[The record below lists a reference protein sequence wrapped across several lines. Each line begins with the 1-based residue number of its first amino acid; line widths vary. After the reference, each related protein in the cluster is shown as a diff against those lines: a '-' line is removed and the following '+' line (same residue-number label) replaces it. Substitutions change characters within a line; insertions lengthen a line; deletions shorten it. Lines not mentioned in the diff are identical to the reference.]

1 MFFGKEFEKNYF
13 SQQSNICQN
22 LNLINQRRTYKINK
36 MRYLSYLLFSAIFI
50 LTGCISSKKYLDRG
64 QYDMAIQKSVKKLKK
79 KPLNAKEIEV
89 LQRAYQLA
97 NNSDKEKINYLKL
110 EGNPDIW
117 EDVYAIYMRMKT
129 RQDLVKTLPQ
139 LWLPG
144 GRPVK
149 FDFVNYDE
157 EIVSAKRKA
166 AEYYYAKGISLLEK
180 NTREAA
186 REAYYSFMNVKK
198 FFKDYKDT
206 DAKISEAI
214 NKGTSYVLFRM
225 ENNSGM
231 IIPQAFQ
238 DEMFKISLHHLN
250 RQFIQYHTTPLK
262 DIYYDYTIL
271 LTIKSIDIS
280 PEGVKE
286 VHYTESKEI
295 QDGFQYVLDD
305 KGNVKKD
312 SLGNDIKVPK
322 FKTIT
327 CNVIEMQ
334 QTKAARVFGTV
345 DFINNN
351 TKQLLNTVP
360 LNAESYFQNFAAT
373 AQGDLNAL
381 SPETSKKLGNRPM
394 PFPSNADMIMRCSE
408 TVKNMAKSY
417 IDNNSGL
424 FK

>member
-1 MFFGKEFEKNYF
+1 
-13 SQQSNICQN
+13 
-22 LNLINQRRTYKINK
+22 

-225 ENNSGM
+225 ENNSGT

-381 SPETSKKLGNRPM
+381 SPETAKKLGNRPM

-408 TVKNMAKSY
+408 TIKNMAKSY
-417 IDNNSGL
+417 IDNNSSL

>member
-1 MFFGKEFEKNYF
+1 
-13 SQQSNICQN
+13 
-22 LNLINQRRTYKINK
+22 

-79 KPLNAKEIEV
+79 KPLNTKEIEV

-250 RQFIQYHTTPLK
+250 RQFIQYHTTLLN

-327 CNVIEMQ
+327 CNVI
-334 QTKAARVFGTV
+334 
-345 DFINNN
+345 
-351 TKQLLNTVP
+351 
-360 LNAESYFQNFAAT
+360 
-373 AQGDLNAL
+373 
-381 SPETSKKLGNRPM
+381 
-394 PFPSNADMIMRCSE
+394 
-408 TVKNMAKSY
+408 
-417 IDNNSGL
+417 
-424 FK
+424 

>member
-1 MFFGKEFEKNYF
+1 
-13 SQQSNICQN
+13 
-22 LNLINQRRTYKINK
+22 

-79 KPLNAKEIEV
+79 KPSNTKEIEV

-166 AEYYYAKGISLLEK
+166 AEYYYAKGISLLQK

-225 ENNSGM
+225 ENNSGT

-250 RQFIQYHTTPLK
+250 RQFIQYHTTPLN

-327 CNVIEMQ
+327 CNVIELQ

-381 SPETSKKLGNRPM
+381 SPETAKKLGNRPM

-408 TVKNMAKSY
+408 TIKNMAKSY

>member
-1 MFFGKEFEKNYF
+1 
-13 SQQSNICQN
+13 
-22 LNLINQRRTYKINK
+22 
-36 MRYLSYLLFSAIFI
+36 MRYLSIILISAVFIF
-50 LTGCISSKKYLDRG
+50 TGCISSKKHLDRG

-79 KPLNAKEIEV
+79 KPSNVKEIQV

-97 NNSDKEKINYLKL
+97 NQADKEKINFLKL

-117 EDVYAIYMRMKT
+117 EHVYATYLKMKN
-129 RQDLVKTLPQ
+129 RQDLVRTLPQ

-144 GRPVK
+144 GRPVN
-149 FDFVNYDE
+149 FEIVNYDE
-157 EIVSAKRKA
+157 EIINAKRKA
-166 AEYYYAKGISLLEK
+166 AEFYYAKGLSLLEN
-180 NTREAA
+180 NTRESA
-186 REAYYSFMNVKK
+186 REAYYSLMNVKK
-198 FFKDYKDT
+198 FFKEYKDT

-214 NKGTSYVLFRM
+214 AKGTSYVLFKM
-225 ENNSGM
+225 ENYSGM

-250 RQFIQYHTTPLK
+250 RQFIQYHTNPIK
-262 DIYYDYTIL
+262 DVYYDYTIL
-271 LTIKSIDIS
+271 LAIKSIDVS

-322 FKTIT
+322 YKTIT

-381 SPETSKKLGNRPM
+381 SPETAKKLGNRPM
-394 PFPSNADMIMRCSE
+394 PFPTNADMIMRCSD
-408 TVKNMAKSY
+408 TVKNMAKGF

>member
-1 MFFGKEFEKNYF
+1 MKILYF
-13 SQQSNICQN
+13 
-22 LNLINQRRTYKINK
+22 
-36 MRYLSYLLFSAIFI
+36 LSIFA
-50 LTGCISSKKYLDRG
+50 LVFTGCVSSKKHLDRG
-64 QYDMAIQKSVKKLKK
+64 QYDMAIRKSVKKLKK
-79 KPLNAKEIEV
+79 KPSNTKEIQV
-89 LQRAYQLA
+89 LQRSYQLA
-97 NNSDKEKINYLKL
+97 NQADKDKINFLKL

-117 EDVYAIYMRMKT
+117 EQVYATYMHLKN
-129 RQDLVKTLPQ
+129 RQDLVRTLPQ

-144 GRPVK
+144 GRPVN
-149 FDFVNYDE
+149 FEFVNYDE
-157 EIVSAKRKA
+157 EIINAKRKA
-166 AEYYYAKGISLLEK
+166 AEFYYAKGNALLEN
-180 NTREAA
+180 NTRESA
-186 REAYYSFMNVKK
+186 REAYYNFLNVKK

-214 NKGTSYVLFRM
+214 AKGTSYVLFKM
-225 ENNSGM
+225 ENSSGM

-238 DEMFKISLHHLN
+238 DEMFKISLYHLN
-250 RQFIQYHTTPLK
+250 RQFVQFHTSPLK
-262 DIYYDYTIL
+262 DVYYDYTIVL
-271 LTIKSIDIS
+271 VIKGIDVS
-280 PEGVKE
+280 PEGIKE
-286 VHYTESKEI
+286 VHYSESKEI

-334 QTKAARVFGTV
+334 QNKAARVFGTV
-345 DFINNN
+345 DFVNNN

-360 LNAESYFQNFAAT
+360 LTAESVFQNFAAT

-381 SPETSKKLGNRPM
+381 SPETAKKLGNRPM

-408 TVKNMAKSY
+408 TVKNMAKGF

>member
-1 MFFGKEFEKNYF
+1 
-13 SQQSNICQN
+13 
-22 LNLINQRRTYKINK
+22 
-36 MRYLSYLLFSAIFI
+36 MRYLSILLISIVLVFA
-50 LTGCISSKKYLDRG
+50 GCVSSKKHLDRG
-64 QYDMAIQKSVKKLKK
+64 QYDMAIRKSVKKLKK
-79 KPLNAKEIEV
+79 KPSNVKEIQV

-97 NNSDKEKINYLKL
+97 NQSDKEKINFLKL

-117 EDVYAIYMRMKT
+117 EQVYSTYLQMKS

-144 GRPVK
+144 GRPVN
-149 FDFVNYDE
+149 FEFVNYDE
-157 EIVSAKRKA
+157 EIINAKRKA
-166 AEYYYAKGISLLEK
+166 AEFYYAKGVLLLEN
-180 NTREAA
+180 NTRESA
-186 REAYYSFMNVKK
+186 REAYYNFMNVKK

-214 NKGTSYVLFRM
+214 AKGTSYVLFKM

-250 RQFIQYHTTPLK
+250 RQFIQYHTNPLK
-262 DIYYDYTIL
+262 DVYYDYTIV
-271 LTIKSIDIS
+271 LTIKNIDIS

-286 VHYTESKEI
+286 VHYSESKEV

-334 QTKAARVFGTV
+334 QSKAARVFGTV

-360 LNAESYFQNFAAT
+360 LNAESVFQNFAAT

-381 SPETSKKLGNRPM
+381 SPETAKKLGNRPM
-394 PFPSNADMIMRCSE
+394 PFPTNADMIMRCSE
-408 TVKNMAKSY
+408 TVKNMAKSF

>member
-1 MFFGKEFEKNYF
+1 
-13 SQQSNICQN
+13 
-22 LNLINQRRTYKINK
+22 
-36 MRYLSYLLFSAIFI
+36 MRYLGVLLFSIVLIFV
-50 LTGCISSKKYLDRG
+50 GCVSSKKHLDRG
-64 QYDMAIQKSVKKLKK
+64 QYDMAIRKSVKKLKK
-79 KPLNAKEIEV
+79 KPSNVKEIQV

-97 NNSDKEKINYLKL
+97 NQTDREKINYLKL

-117 EDVYAIYMRMKT
+117 EQVYAIYLQLKN

-144 GRPVK
+144 GRPVN
-149 FDFVNYDE
+149 FEFVNYDE
-157 EIVSAKRKA
+157 EIVNAKRKA
-166 AEYYYAKGISLLEK
+166 ADFYYTKGITLLSN
-180 NTREAA
+180 NTRESA
-186 REAYYSFMNVKK
+186 REAYYNFLNVKK
-198 FFKDYKDT
+198 FFKEYKDVDT
-206 DAKISEAI
+206 KISEAI
-214 NKGTSYVLFRM
+214 AKGTSYVLFKM
-225 ENNSGM
+225 ENSSGM

-250 RQFIQYHTTPLK
+250 RQFIQYHTNALK
-262 DIYYDYTIL
+262 DVTYDYIIL
-271 LTIKSIDIS
+271 LNIKSIDVS

-286 VHYTESKEI
+286 VHYTESKEV
-295 QDGFQYVLDD
+295 QDGFQYVLDER
-305 KGNVKKD
+305 GNVKKD

-327 CNVIEMQ
+327 CNVIEIQ
-334 QTKAARVFGTV
+334 QNKAARVFGTV

-360 LNAESYFQNFAAT
+360 LSAESVFQNFAAT

-381 SPETSKKLGNRPM
+381 SPETAKKLGNRPM

-417 IDNNSGL
+417 IDSNSGL
-424 FK
+424 FY

>member
-1 MFFGKEFEKNYF
+1 
-13 SQQSNICQN
+13 
-22 LNLINQRRTYKINK
+22 
-36 MRYLSYLLFSAIFI
+36 MRYLSIILISAVFIF
-50 LTGCISSKKYLDRG
+50 TGCVSSKKHLDRG
-64 QYDMAIQKSVKKLKK
+64 QYDLAIQKSVKKLKK
-79 KPLNAKEIEV
+79 KPSNVKEIQV

-97 NNSDKEKINYLKL
+97 NQADKEKINFLKL

-117 EDVYAIYMRMKT
+117 EQVYANYLRMKN
-129 RQDLVKTLPQ
+129 RQDLVRTLPQ

-144 GRPVK
+144 GRPVN
-149 FDFVNYDE
+149 FEFVNYDE
-157 EIVSAKRKA
+157 EIINAKRKA
-166 AEYYYAKGISLLEK
+166 ADFYYTKGLSLLEN
-180 NTREAA
+180 NTRESA
-186 REAYYSFMNVKK
+186 REAYYSLMNVKK
-198 FFKDYKDT
+198 FFKEYKDT
-206 DAKISEAI
+206 DAKIAEAI
-214 NKGTSYVLFRM
+214 AKGTSYVIFKM

-250 RQFIQYHTTPLK
+250 RQFIQYHTNPLK
-262 DIYYDYTIL
+262 DVYYDYTIL
-271 LTIKSIDIS
+271 LSIKSIDVS

-286 VHYTESKEI
+286 VHYAESKEV

-327 CNVIEMQ
+327 CNIIEMQ

-381 SPETSKKLGNRPM
+381 SPETAKKLGNRPM

-417 IDNNSGL
+417 IENNSGL

>member
-1 MFFGKEFEKNYF
+1 LKDLAGILKSSIFNLSLANMRLL
-13 SQQSNICQN
+13 NI
-22 LNLINQRRTYKINK
+22 LIV
-36 MRYLSYLLFSAIFI
+36 LSLLIA
-50 LTGCISSKKYLDRG
+50 GCVSSKKHLDRG
-64 QYDMAIQKSVKKLKK
+64 QYDMAIQKAVKKLKK
-79 KPLNAKEIEV
+79 KPANTKEIEV
-89 LQRAYQLA
+89 LQRAYKLA
-97 NNSDKEKINYLKL
+97 NQADKDKIDYLKL

-117 EDVYAIYMRMKT
+117 EQVYAAYSRMKS
-129 RQDLVKTLPQ
+129 RQDIVKTLPQ

-144 GRPVK
+144 GRPVN
-149 FDFVNYDE
+149 FEFVNYDE
-157 EIVSAKRKA
+157 EIISAKRKA
-166 AEYYYAKGISLLEK
+166 ADFYYTKGVSFLEN
-180 NTREAA
+180 NTRESA

-198 FFKDYKDT
+198 FFKEYKDT

-214 NKGTSYVLFRM
+214 AKGTSYVLFKM
-225 ENNSGM
+225 ENSSGM

-250 RQFIQYHTTPLK
+250 RQFIQYHTNAVK
-262 DIYYDYTIL
+262 EVYYDYTIL
-271 LTIKSIDIS
+271 LAIKGIDVS

-322 FKTIT
+322 YKTIT
-327 CNVIEMQ
+327 CNVIEVQ

-345 DFINNN
+345 DFINNSS
-351 TKQLLNTVP
+351 KQLLNTVP
-360 LNAESYFQNFAAT
+360 LNAESFFQNFAAT
-373 AQGDLNAL
+373 AQGDMNAL
-381 SPETSKKLGNRPM
+381 SAETSKKLGNRPV

-408 TVKNMAKSY
+408 TVKNMAKGF
-417 IDNNSGL
+417 IDNNSEL

>member
-1 MFFGKEFEKNYF
+1 
-13 SQQSNICQN
+13 
-22 LNLINQRRTYKINK
+22 
-36 MRYLSYLLFSAIFI
+36 MRYISILFALVVF
-50 LTGCISSKKYLDRG
+50 TGCISSKKHLDNG
-64 QYDMAIQKSVKKLKK
+64 QYDMAIQKAVKKIKK
-79 KPLNAKEIEV
+79 KPSNVKEIQV

-97 NNSDKEKINYLKL
+97 NQQDKEKINYLKL

-117 EDVYAIYMRMKT
+117 EQVYANYLRMKN
-129 RQDLVKTLPQ
+129 RQDLVRTLPQ

-144 GRPVK
+144 GRPVN
-149 FDFVNYDE
+149 FEFVNYDE
-157 EIVSAKRKA
+157 EIINAKRKA
-166 AEYYYAKGISLLEK
+166 ADFYYTKGLSLLEN
-180 NTREAA
+180 NTRESA
-186 REAYYSFMNVKK
+186 REAYYSLMNVKK
-198 FFKDYKDT
+198 FFKEYKDT
-206 DAKISEAI
+206 DAKIAEAI
-214 NKGTSYVLFRM
+214 AKGTSYVIFKM

-250 RQFIQYHTTPLK
+250 RQFIQYHTNPLK
-262 DIYYDYTIL
+262 DVYYDYTIL
-271 LTIKSIDIS
+271 LSIKSIDVS

-286 VHYTESKEI
+286 VHYAESKEV

-327 CNVIEMQ
+327 CNIIEMQ

-360 LNAESYFQNFAAT
+360 LTAESYFQNFAAT

-381 SPETSKKLGNRPM
+381 SPETAKKLGNRPM

-417 IDNNSGL
+417 IENNSGL

>member
-1 MFFGKEFEKNYF
+1 
-13 SQQSNICQN
+13 
-22 LNLINQRRTYKINK
+22 
-36 MRYLSYLLFSAIFI
+36 MRYLSILLISFVII
-50 LTGCISSKKYLDRG
+50 ITGCVSSKKHLDRG
-64 QYDMAIQKSVKKLKK
+64 QYDMAIRKSVKKLKK
-79 KPLNAKEIEV
+79 KPSNTKEIQV

-97 NNSDKEKINYLKL
+97 NQSDKEKINFLKL

-117 EDVYAIYMRMKT
+117 EQVYATYSRMKN

-144 GRPVK
+144 GRPVN
-149 FDFVNYDE
+149 FEFVNYDE
-157 EIVSAKRKA
+157 EIINAKRRA
-166 AEYYYAKGISLLEK
+166 AEFYYAKGVSLLEN
-180 NTREAA
+180 NTRESA
-186 REAYYSFMNVKK
+186 REAYYSFMNIKK

-214 NKGTSYVLFRM
+214 AKGTSYVLFKM

-238 DEMFKISLHHLN
+238 DEMFKISMHHLN
-250 RQFIQYHTTPLK
+250 RQFIQYHTNPLK
-262 DIYYDYTIL
+262 EVYYDYTIL
-271 LTIKSIDIS
+271 LAIKSIDVS

-286 VHYTESKEI
+286 VHYSESKEI

-334 QTKAARVFGTV
+334 QSKAARVFGTV

-360 LNAESYFQNFAAT
+360 LNAESIFQNFAAT

-381 SPETSKKLGNRPM
+381 SPETAKKLGNRPM

-408 TVKNMAKSY
+408 TVKSMAKGF

>member
-1 MFFGKEFEKNYF
+1 
-13 SQQSNICQN
+13 
-22 LNLINQRRTYKINK
+22 
-36 MRYLSYLLFSAIFI
+36 MRYLSILLISIVLVF
-50 LTGCISSKKYLDRG
+50 TGCVSSKKYLDRG
-64 QYDMAIQKSVKKLKK
+64 QYDMAIRKSVKKLKK
-79 KPLNAKEIEV
+79 KPSNVKEIQV
-89 LQRAYQLA
+89 LQRAYHLA
-97 NNSDKEKINYLKL
+97 NQSDKEKINFLKL

-117 EDVYAIYMRMKT
+117 EQVYSTYLRMKN

-144 GRPVK
+144 GRPVN
-149 FDFVNYDE
+149 FELVNYDE
-157 EIVSAKRKA
+157 EIINAKRKA
-166 AEYYYAKGISLLEK
+166 AEFYYTKGVLLLEN
-180 NTREAA
+180 NTRESA
-186 REAYYSFMNVKK
+186 REAYYNFMNVKK
-198 FFKDYKDT
+198 FFKEYKDI

-214 NKGTSYVLFRM
+214 AKGTSYVLFKM

-250 RQFIQYHTTPLK
+250 RQFIQYHTKPLN
-262 DIYYDYTIL
+262 DVYYDYTIL
-271 LTIKSIDIS
+271 LVIKSIDIS

-286 VHYTESKEI
+286 VHYSESKEV

-327 CNVIEMQ
+327 CNVIEIQ
-334 QTKAARVFGTV
+334 QSKVARVFGTV

-351 TKQLLNTVP
+351 TKQLLKTIP
-360 LNAESYFQNFAAT
+360 INAESVFQNFAAT

-381 SPETSKKLGNRPM
+381 SPKTAKKLGNKPL
-394 PFPSNADMIMRCSE
+394 PFPSNEDMIMRCSE
-408 TVKNMAKSY
+408 TIKNMTKSF
-417 IDNNSGL
+417 IDNNSEL

>member
-1 MFFGKEFEKNYF
+1 
-13 SQQSNICQN
+13 
-22 LNLINQRRTYKINK
+22 
-36 MRYLSYLLFSAIFI
+36 MRYLSI
-50 LTGCISSKKYLDRG
+50 LIISIVLVFEGCVSSKKHLDRG
-64 QYDMAIQKSVKKLKK
+64 QYDMAIRKSVKKLKK
-79 KPLNAKEIEV
+79 KPSNVKEIQV

-97 NNSDKEKINYLKL
+97 NQSDKEKINFLKL

-117 EDVYAIYMRMKT
+117 EQVYSTYLRMKN
-129 RQDLVKTLPQ
+129 RQDLVKALPQ

-144 GRPVK
+144 GRPVN
-149 FDFVNYDE
+149 FEFVNYDE
-157 EIVSAKRKA
+157 EIVNAKRKA
-166 AEYYYAKGISLLEK
+166 AEFYYAKGTLLLEN
-180 NTREAA
+180 NTRESA
-186 REAYYSFMNVKK
+186 REAYYNFMNVKK

-214 NKGTSYVLFRM
+214 AKGTSYVLFKM

-238 DEMFKISLHHLN
+238 DEMFKISLNHLN
-250 RQFIQYHTTPLK
+250 RQFIQYHTNPLK
-262 DIYYDYTIL
+262 DVYYDYTIVL
-271 LTIKSIDIS
+271 AIKSIDVS

-286 VHYTESKEI
+286 VHYSESKEV

-334 QTKAARVFGTV
+334 QSKAARVFGTV

-360 LNAESYFQNFAAT
+360 LNAESVFQNFAAT

-381 SPETSKKLGNRPM
+381 SSETAKKLGNRPM
-394 PFPSNADMIMRCSE
+394 PFPTNADMIMRCSE
-408 TVKNMAKSY
+408 TVKNMAKSI
-417 IDNNSGL
+417 IDDNSGL

>member
-1 MFFGKEFEKNYF
+1 MR
-13 SQQSNICQN
+13 N
-22 LNLINQRRTYKINK
+22 LGVLLISIV
-36 MRYLSYLLFSAIFI
+36 LLLA
-50 LTGCISSKKYLDRG
+50 GCISSKKHLDRG
-64 QYDMAIQKSVKKLKK
+64 QYDMAIRKSVKKLKK
-79 KPLNAKEIEV
+79 KPSNVKEIQV

-97 NNSDKEKINYLKL
+97 NQSDREKINYLKL

-117 EDVYAIYMRMKT
+117 EQVYAIYLQLKN

-144 GRPVK
+144 GRPVN
-149 FDFVNYDE
+149 FEFVNYDE
-157 EIVSAKRKA
+157 EIVNAKRKA
-166 AEYYYAKGISLLEK
+166 ADFYYTKGITLLSQ
-180 NTREAA
+180 NTRESA
-186 REAYYSFMNVKK
+186 REAYYNFLNVKK
-198 FFKDYKDT
+198 FFKEYKDIE
-206 DAKISEAI
+206 AKISEAI
-214 NKGTSYVLFRM
+214 AKGTSYVLFKM
-225 ENNSGM
+225 ENSSGM

-250 RQFIQYHTTPLK
+250 RQFIQYHTNALK
-262 DIYYDYTIL
+262 DVTYDYTIL
-271 LTIKSIDIS
+271 LNIKSIDVS

-295 QDGFQYVLDD
+295 QDGFQYVLDER
-305 KGNVKKD
+305 GNVKKD

-327 CNVIEMQ
+327 CNVIEIQ
-334 QTKAARVFGTV
+334 QNKAARVFGTV

-360 LNAESYFQNFAAT
+360 LSAESVFQNFAAT

-381 SPETSKKLGNRPM
+381 SPETAKKLGNRPM

-408 TVKNMAKSY
+408 TVKNMAKSF
-417 IDNNSGL
+417 IDSNSGL
-424 FK
+424 FY